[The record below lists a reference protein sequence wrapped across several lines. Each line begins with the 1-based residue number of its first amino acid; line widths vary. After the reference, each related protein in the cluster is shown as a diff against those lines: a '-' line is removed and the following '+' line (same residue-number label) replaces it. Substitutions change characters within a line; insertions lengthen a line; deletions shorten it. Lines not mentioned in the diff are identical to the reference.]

1 MLIPVLSIA
10 ILGSTSSSF
19 IFLKTK
25 VRKKVCIPFASVI
38 FVVSADAMESYS
50 VEVLRI
56 PFSLICSLLGS
67 KYKAES
73 FLLSKV

>member
-10 ILGSTSSSF
+10 ILGSMSSIF

-50 VEVLRI
+50 VEL
-56 PFSLICSLLGS
+56 LIYPLKLTCNLLGS
-67 KYKAES
+67 KYKS
-73 FLLSKV
+73 VLFLLSKV